1 MNLWIARDE
10 SNALFIYE
18 EKPHLDDGVFWP
30 KKGTYFRAIPAS
42 LYPDVTHQN
51 SPKMLVLEN

>member
-1 MNLWIARDE
+1 MNLWIARDA

-18 EKPHLDDGVFWP
+18 EKPHLNDGVFMP
-30 KKGTYFRAIPAS
+30 VKGTFLREIPFL

-51 SPKMLVLEN
+51 SPQMLVVEK